1 MNRKYCEI
9 HKCEYMQ
16 QHAGKVYCKALN
28 KTVGKTNLSKSDTT
42 QCALARTDL
51 AIIDNEIIQQLARE
65 RYRGPIKKYLFN
77 LLDKFNKFRLTIRRK
92 KEIKKEMARRR
103 KQDKLIANMSDEEKA
118 DIRAEQEAMVAK
130 TIKETTGRKS
140 D

>member
-1 MNRKYCEI
+1 MNRKYCEM
-9 HKCEYMQ
+9 HKCPYMQ
-16 QHAGKVYCKALN
+16 QHAGKVYCKALS
-28 KTVGKTNLSKSDTT
+28 KTIGKTNLSKADTT

-65 RYRGPIKKYLFN
+65 RSRGPIKKYLYN
-77 LLDKFNKFRLTIRRK
+77 LLDKFNKFRLTVRRK
-92 KEIKKEMARRR
+92 KEYKKEMARRR
-103 KQDKLIANMSDEEKA
+103 KQDKMIANMSDEEKA

-130 TIKETTGRKS
+130 TIKETTGIKS

>member
-16 QHAGKVYCKALN
+16 QHAGKVYCKALS
-28 KTVGKTNLSKSDTT
+28 KSIGKTNLSKADTT

-51 AIIDNEIIQQLARE
+51 AIIDNEIIQQLTKE
-65 RYRGPIKKYLFN
+65 KYRGPIKKYLYN
-77 LLDKFNKFRLTIRRK
+77 LLDKFNKFRLSIRRK
-92 KEIKKEMARRR
+92 KEYKKEMARRR
-103 KQDKLIANMSDEEKA
+103 KTDKIIANMSDEERA
-118 DIRAEQEAMVAK
+118 AIRAEQEVLVAK